1 MKSKYY
7 LFILLVMMGQAN
19 AYSPHNWQIYL
30 QDPASSVMTEL
41 VKFHDFLL
49 YITIGIVVFV
59 LTLMAYV
66 CIRFSKKNNPIPS
79 KTSSNILIEIVWT
92 VVPVII
98 LVIITVPSIRILYF
112 AEQKINPDLTLKVIG
127 HQWYWQ
133 YEYPEHNVFF
143 DSYIIKDEDLK
154 PGQLR
159 LFEVDKRVIVP
170 VNAKV
175 KVLLTS
181 NDVIHSWAVPA
192 LGIKTDAVPGRVN
205 ETWFEITKPGVYY
218 GQCSEIC
225 GVGHGFMPI
234 AVEAV
239 SQSEFAEWLK
249 QIKNSINKIT

>member
-1 MKSKYY
+1 
-7 LFILLVMMGQAN
+7 MMGQAH
-19 AYSPHNWQIYL
+19 AYSPHNWQMYL
-30 QDPASSVMTEL
+30 QDPASPVMAEL
-41 VKFHDFLL
+41 FKFHDFLL
-49 YITIGIVVFV
+49 YITAAIVLFV
-59 LTLMAYV
+59 LALMTYV
-66 CIRFSKKNNPIPS
+66 CIRFSKKNNPVPS
-79 KTSSNILIEIVWT
+79 KTKSNILIEVIWT

-98 LVIITVPSIRILYF
+98 LIIIAIPSIRILYF
-112 AEQKINPDLTLKVIG
+112 AEQKITPDLTVKVVG
-127 HQWYWQ
+127 HQWYWH
-133 YEYPEHNVFF
+133 YEYPEQNISF

-159 LFEVDKRVIVP
+159 LLEVDNRVIVP
-170 VNAKV
+170 LNSKV
-175 KVLLTS
+175 KILLTS

-192 LGIKTDAVPGRVN
+192 LGIKTDAVPGRIN

-249 QIKNSINKIT
+249 MKTQPIK